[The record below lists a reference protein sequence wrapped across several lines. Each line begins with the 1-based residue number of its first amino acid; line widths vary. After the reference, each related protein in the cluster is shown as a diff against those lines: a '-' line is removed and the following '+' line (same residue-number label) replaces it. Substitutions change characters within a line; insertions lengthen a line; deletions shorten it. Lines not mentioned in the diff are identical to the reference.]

1 MERCKHVRSR
11 EEGVIKYL
19 SLSIKCKIGE
29 SLWCLNLFLRKKKL
43 QGKMSL

>member
-1 MERCKHVRSR
+1 MECCKHVRSR

-29 SLWCLNLFLRKKKL
+29 SLWCLNLFLRKMNPQKE
-43 QGKMSL
+43 MSL